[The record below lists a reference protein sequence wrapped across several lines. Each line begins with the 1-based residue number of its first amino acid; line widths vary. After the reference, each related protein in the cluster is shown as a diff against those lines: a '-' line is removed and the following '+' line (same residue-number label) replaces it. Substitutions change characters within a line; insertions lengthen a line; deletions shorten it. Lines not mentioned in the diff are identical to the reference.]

1 MPSLMT
7 VLMVIGAVMIVAV
20 LVWAFLALS
29 RRPKPPVVIDPDEDL
44 KQTCELNY
52 TPE

>member
-7 VLMVIGAVMIVAV
+7 LLMVVGAITILAVAV
-20 LVWAFLALS
+20 WAVSAYF
-29 RRPKPPVVIDPDEDL
+29 RRPKQRIVIDPDEDL

>member
-1 MPSLMT
+1 MPSLVT
-7 VLMVIGAVMIVAV
+7 TFLVIGAVIILAILVRVASTV
-20 LVWAFLALS
+20 L
-29 RRPKPPVVIDPDEDL
+29 RRPERPAVIDPDEDL

>member
-1 MPSLMT
+1 MPSLLVT
-7 VLMVIGAVMIVAV
+7 LMLIGAVIILVA
-20 LVWAFLALS
+20 LIWLTSMAI
-29 RRPKPPVVIDPDEDL
+29 RRSKRPAVIDPDDDL